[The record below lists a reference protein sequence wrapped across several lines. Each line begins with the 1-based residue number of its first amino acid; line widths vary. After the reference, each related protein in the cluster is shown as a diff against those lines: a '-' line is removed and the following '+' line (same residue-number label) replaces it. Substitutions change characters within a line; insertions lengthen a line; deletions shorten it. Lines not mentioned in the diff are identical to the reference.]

1 MQKTKKL
8 NNIQVLRAFAAT
20 VVILFHTGFTFS
32 HLHTFGSFGVDIFFV
47 ISGYIM
53 ARILDPRLNAS
64 SESFLRHRILRIV
77 PPYWFFT
84 LCLFCVAYVAP
95 QWMESTQVMHG
106 TRADGMELL
115 KSLLFIPYLKS
126 SGYIQPLLGPG
137 WTLNFEM
144 FFYLCLAGGLMISR
158 RHAAW
163 IGSTIVLITVLG
175 TQPLIRES
183 MVAKFYSNYVGLCF
197 IFGVVCYGLCSTVD
211 ERNARRFRVPALV
224 VCIACTAGLILEQ
237 GMWPDSELYRAATY
251 GIPAFLMVGS
261 ASLLSQG
268 GWDISVSK
276 LVLVGDASYILY
288 LVHPFCEFLIVR
300 GLGQHFGS
308 FRNATPLGAVATIAL
323 AIVASIGIHV
333 YGERPL
339 VRFLYGR
346 FGGKRRKSKTV
357 LVTA

>member
-1 MQKTKKL
+1 MQRTKKL
-8 NNIQVLRAFAAT
+8 NNIQILRAFAAS
-20 VVILFHTGFTFS
+20 VVILFHTGFTFFR
-32 HLHTFGSFGVDIFFV
+32 LHAFGSFGVDIFFV

-53 ARILDPRLNAS
+53 ARILDPRSSAS
-64 SESFLRHRILRIV
+64 SDSFLRHRILRIV

-95 QWMESTQVMHG
+95 QWMEATRVMHG

-115 KSLLFIPYLKS
+115 KSLLFIPYLKR

-144 FFYLCLAGGLMISR
+144 FFYFCLAGGLLISR
-158 RHAAW
+158 RHAVW
-163 IGSTIVLITVLG
+163 IGSAIVLITVLG
-175 TQPLIRES
+175 TQPLVHES

-197 IFGVVCYGLCSTVD
+197 IFGVVCYALCSAVD
-211 ERNARRFRVPALV
+211 EKDARRFRIPALM
-224 VCIACTAGLILEQ
+224 VCIGCMAVLIFEQ
-237 GMWPDSELYRAATY
+237 GVWPDSELYRAATY

-288 LVHPFCEFLIVR
+288 LVHPFCELFIVR

-308 FRNATPLGAVATIAL
+308 FRNATPLDAVATITL
-323 AIVASIGIHV
+323 AITVSIAIHV

-346 FGGKRRKSKTV
+346 FGVKRRKREPG
-357 LVTA
+357 LVTV